1 MNSDLS
7 IDRLID
13 TVMDDFSAAG
23 FRVDRR
29 LVHRYVS
36 SLLTKRF
43 VILTGLSGSGKT
55 KLAQA
60 FAAWLTPMSLGKG
73 NLFQVGSELPAD
85 RVFYL
90 VEAVDSLSV
99 QLSNERGDGQR
110 KKVTLPMELIEE
122 WVDCIKENGYT
133 RQSLARTIREK
144 VALKTDYSTQLNSF
158 ETHLKAAA
166 FAMVENE
173 GLAEPN
179 VGYEVVAVGADW
191 SSNEQI
197 LGYADALHPTRYS
210 RTQALDLVLRAR
222 EHPGIPYFLILDEM
236 NLSHVERYFADVLSS
251 LESNEPIYLYGGS
264 EDDSELLRDGVPP
277 TLSFP
282 ENLFVIGTVNVDE
295 TTYMFSP
302 KVLDRANTIEF
313 RVDELQLEAF
323 LSNPSG
329 IDLSKLRGKGLRFAK
344 TFMKATQDSNATGSP
359 EVQSRVNNELRLLFR
374 VMAEHG
380 YEFGYRTAFEFTRF
394 VHQYQQLE
402 PVDWSLD
409 DAIDAQI
416 YQKILPRLN
425 GSRARLEPVLRSLAA
440 LCVAE
445 RNWITSHHQRLELS
459 NREMILSQASAAA
472 SSTQYPIP
480 EDSLTSTSTE
490 TSRPLYP
497 LSEAKIQRMLRLL
510 RQNGFTSFAEA

>member
-1 MNSDLS
+1 MNTDPS
-7 IDRLID
+7 IERLIES
-13 TVMDDFSAAG
+13 VMDDFSASG

-36 SLLTKRF
+36 SLITKRF

-60 FAAWLTPMSLGKG
+60 FASWITPITVEASDWL
-73 NLFQVGSELPAD
+73 QVGSELPAD

-90 VEAVDSLSV
+90 VEAIDSLSV
-99 QLSNERGDGQR
+99 QLSNVRADGER
-110 KKVTLPMELIEE
+110 KKVTLPKELIEE
-122 WVDCIKENGYT
+122 WIACIKENGFT
-133 RQSLARTIREK
+133 RQTLARTIREK
-144 VALKTDYSTQLNSF
+144 VGETTAYSPPLNSF

-166 FAMVENE
+166 FAMIEDHSRGETN
-173 GLAEPN
+173 A
-179 VGYEVVAVGADW
+179 GYEVVAVGADW
-191 SSNEQI
+191 SSNEQV
-197 LGYADALHPTRYS
+197 LGYADALNPTKYS

-222 EHPGIPYFLILDEM
+222 EHPEVPYFLILDEM
-236 NLSHVERYFADVLSS
+236 NLSHVERYFADILSS
-251 LESNEPIYLYGGS
+251 IESNEPIYLYGGS
-264 EDDSELLRDGVPP
+264 EDNSAMLRDGVPP
-277 TLSFP
+277 TLRFP
-282 ENLFVIGTVNVDE
+282 DNLFIIGTVNVDE

-323 LSNPSG
+323 LNNPSG
-329 IDLSKLRGKGLRFAK
+329 IDLSRLRGKGVRFASA
-344 TFMKATQDSNATGSP
+344 FMKATQYSDSTSAL
-359 EVQSRVNNELRLLFR
+359 EVQSRVNHELRLLFR
-374 VMAEHG
+374 VLAEHG

-394 VHQYQQLE
+394 VLHYQQLE
-402 PVDWSLD
+402 PQNWSID

-425 GSRARLEPVLRSLAA
+425 GSRAGLEPVLRALAA

-445 RNWITSHHQRLELS
+445 RNWETGQNQHLELQ
-459 NREMILSQASAAA
+459 NRDAILDIASVAAK
-472 SSTQYPIP
+472 SGQMP
-480 EDSLTSTSTE
+480 LTGTSAE
-490 TSRPLYP
+490 ESRPLYP